1 MANQP
6 PLVSIVTPSYN
17 KGEFIEETISSVL
30 GQTYQNIEYI
40 IVDACSTD
48 QTLDIVKKYESKL
61 QWISEPDRGQS
72 DAINKGWKRSHG
84 DIIAFIN
91 ADDTYFPDAVEAAV
105 SRFAEDPDVA
115 MVYGIGVL
123 VDERGNEIRC
133 LNPGAFDLTKM
144 ILTKNDILQ
153 PTVFLRRSVLESV
166 GYLDL
171 GLHLAMDLDF
181 WIRVG
186 LNHTVAYIP
195 RKLACAKV
203 YPDAK
208 SVANLHKCVYEFEY
222 ILDKLFSSPKL
233 TKNIRNLEPHAYNY
247 IYIKGGLDCIHRMMI
262 WRGLHL
268 LGKGFV
274 AAPRESIQNACRLVS
289 GYINSRQHRSHPK
302 ESI

>member
-1 MANQP
+1 MANQS

-17 KGEFIEETISSVL
+17 KGKFIEETISSVL
-30 GQTYQNIEYI
+30 GQTYRNIEYI
-40 IVDACSTD
+40 IIDACSTD
-48 QTLDIVKKYESKL
+48 QTPDIIKKYETKL
-61 QWISEPDRGQS
+61 QWTSEPDCGQS
-72 DAINKGWKRSHG
+72 DAINKGWRRSHG

-123 VDERGNEIRC
+123 VDEKGNEICC
-133 LNPGAFDLTKM
+133 LNPGAFDLTEM
-144 ILTKNDILQ
+144 ILTRNNILQ
-153 PTVFLRRSVLESV
+153 PTVFLRRSVLENV
-166 GYLDL
+166 GYLDTS
-171 GLHLAMDLDF
+171 LHLAMDLDF

-186 LNHTVAYIP
+186 LNHKVAYIP
-195 RKLACAKV
+195 RRLACAKI

-222 ILDKLFSSPKL
+222 ILDKLFSNPQLAES
-233 TKNIRNLEPHAYNY
+233 IRYLEPHAYNY

-274 AAPRESIQNACRLVS
+274 AAPEESIQNMWQLVS
-289 GYINSRQHRSHPK
+289 GYINSRQPRGHPEK
-302 ESI
+302 EC